1 MEMALDEDVTVLV
14 IEDDPDIQE
23 LLHALLRRAGYGV
36 VDATT
41 GREGLRTFHQSRPEL
56 VILDVGLPDL
66 AGWEVLER
74 IRDMSDVPVLVLTA
88 RASDRDK
95 VRGLH
100 GGADDYLTKPFSRD
114 ELLARLV
121 AIRRRRSSGASPST
135 NYADDRLRI
144 DFSQCTVSLDNRP
157 IQLTPTEFRL
167 LCALVRHSGQVLSQD
182 ELVELAWNGRAG
194 LGHDR
199 VKYAVLR
206 LRRKLDWDSPDASPL
221 ETVRGFGYRYQPKE
235 AV

>member
-1 MEMALDEDVTVLV
+1 MVQQDDVTVLV

-23 LLHALLRRAGYGV
+23 LLRALLRRAGYTV
-36 VDATT
+36 VDAPT
-41 GREGLRTFHQSRPEL
+41 GREGLRAFHQGRPEL

-121 AIRRRRSSGASPST
+121 AIRRRRTSDHGTTT
-135 NYADDRLRI
+135 NYVDGRLRI
-144 DFSQCTVSLDNRP
+144 DYSQRMVTLDDRGV
-157 IQLTPTEFRL
+157 QLTPTEFRL

-182 ELVELAWNGRAG
+182 ELVQLAWDGRSG
-194 LGHDR
+194 LGPDR

-206 LRRKLDWDSPDASPL
+206 LRRKLDWDNPDESPL
-221 ETVRGFGYRYQPKE
+221 ETVRGFGYRYQPQE